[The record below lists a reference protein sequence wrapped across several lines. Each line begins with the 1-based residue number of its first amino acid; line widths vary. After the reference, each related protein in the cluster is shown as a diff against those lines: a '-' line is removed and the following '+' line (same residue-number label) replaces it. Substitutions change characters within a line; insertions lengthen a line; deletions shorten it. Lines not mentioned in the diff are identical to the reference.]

1 MPHDCAARLF
11 SECLCPHTSSVTKAK
26 VLPSPD
32 IPMWKVKFVKRDCQS
47 PLICVS
53 VVMFNL
59 LLGYESQRETT
70 GCVFVL
76 IYHMNSG
83 LVVSCGRLIH
93 IVMNLSKILN
103 RYIAVIM

>member
-32 IPMWKVKFVKRDCQS
+32 IAMWKVKFVKGNCQS

-59 LLGYESQRETT
+59 LKDMNKVKGKQLG
-70 GCVFVL
+70 VFL
-76 IYHMNSG
+76 F
-83 LVVSCGRLIH
+83 
-93 IVMNLSKILN
+93 
-103 RYIAVIM
+103 